1 MPRVCQIIVSLHLR
15 VCECRNWWLQMSSEP
30 ELKWAHRMN
39 MSTGSSWSITLHPLF
54 TGNRHLEL
62 IWDLENRYQ
71 KEYICWQPCKE
82 SCQRNPRSSPWGLLM
97 DKYLCRIFGI
107 YPRQVFHFA
116 KEGEVGEFG
125 SEEMTQC
132 LPSLALTTQDWTDCK
147 TVLHKRGM

>member
-15 VCECRNWWLQMSSEP
+15 VPKLMVANVLRTGI
-30 ELKWAHRMN
+30 KVGTHRMN

-82 SCQRNPRSSPWGLLM
+82 SRQRNPRSSPWGLLM
-97 DKYLCRIFGI
+97 D
-107 YPRQVFHFA
+107 
-116 KEGEVGEFG
+116 
-125 SEEMTQC
+125 
-132 LPSLALTTQDWTDCK
+132 
-147 TVLHKRGM
+147 